1 MNNKKLIY
9 AFACGLSIL
18 FAGIY
23 YAVFL
28 NLGKDTTTIQTQI
41 SESTLYMN
49 QVGLYKQSDSIEKML
64 NKLKGLGLTGYQR
77 NMGDITA
84 VVCGVSTSKK
94 ETVKAQ
100 AILEKNQ
107 ITFLLKNAKTTDKEV
122 IQKIQDK
129 DYAGALELMKQ
140 SK

>member
-23 YAVFL
+23 YAVFV
-28 NLGKDTTTIQTQI
+28 NLGQDESKSTA
-41 SESTLYMN
+41 SEVTLDMN
-49 QVGLYKQSDSIEKML
+49 QVGLYKQQDSIDKMKAQL
-64 NKLKGLGLTGYQR
+64 ETYGLVGYQR
-77 NMGDITA
+77 DMGDVTA

-100 AILEKNQ
+100 ESLTKNN
-107 ITFLLKNAKTTDKEV
+107 ITFLLKSVKTKDASV
-122 IQKIQDK
+122 IQKIHDK
-129 DYAGALELMKQ
+129 DYAGALEMMKE

>member
-9 AFACGLSIL
+9 AFACGLSIF

-23 YAVFL
+23 YAVFV
-28 NLGKDTTTIQTQI
+28 NLGQD
-41 SESTLYMN
+41 ESKSSAKEVTLYMN
-49 QVGLYKQSDSIEKML
+49 QVGLYKQQDSIDKMKSQL
-64 NKLKGLGLTGYQR
+64 QTFGLTGYQR
-77 NMGDITA
+77 DMGDVTA
-84 VVCGVSTSKK
+84 VVCGVSTTKK

-100 AILEKNQ
+100 ETLTKNSV
-107 ITFLLKNAKTTDKEV
+107 TFLLKSVKTKDSSI

-129 DYAGALELMKQ
+129 DYAGALEMMKA